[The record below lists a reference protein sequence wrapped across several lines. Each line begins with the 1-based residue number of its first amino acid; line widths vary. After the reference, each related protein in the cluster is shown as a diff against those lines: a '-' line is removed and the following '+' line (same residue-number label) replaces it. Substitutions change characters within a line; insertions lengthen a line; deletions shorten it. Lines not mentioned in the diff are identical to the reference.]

1 MSTRANLTIKYYD
14 NKWKFEMNSYP
25 IPKDVVPQLL
35 LMVDK
40 CKNQH
45 DLCLSMLQ
53 EAFDDMSLG
62 HIGNADYFYEIDLVK
77 KTINAYESKMT
88 WINAPSNWKERG
100 WLGIYEGKNG
110 RMGYTSIVKGKKID
124 ITEYV
129 FDYNL

>member
-1 MSTRANLTIKYYD
+1 MTRANLTIKFYD
-14 NKWKFEMNSYP
+14 NKWKFEMNDYP
-25 IPKDVVPQLL
+25 LPNNVVPKLL
-35 LMVDK
+35 LMIDT
-40 CKNQH
+40 CKTQYEI
-45 DLCLSMLQ
+45 DLSKLQ
-53 EAFDDMSLG
+53 DYFGDMSLG
-62 HIGNADYFYEIDLVK
+62 HIGNADYFYEIDIHK
-77 KTINAYESKMT
+77 RTINVWDSKIK